1 MKKINRNN
9 LMSFENIAMGLI
21 FLVGAGSAISLDYI
35 HEYNL
40 SKLSDAEIKN
50 VIDVDVKVDDEARLA
65 YYIQEAGIKLDGSIT
80 NPAFFAKLN
89 DQYKTMIV
97 FVKDNDKDTLKR
109 YLSMK
114 ISRENRKLFDA
125 EVGQVKVNTNINQL
139 IEEINSNQR

>member
-1 MKKINRNN
+1 MRKINKNN
-9 LMSFENIAMGLI
+9 LMNFENIAMGLI
-21 FLVGAGSAISLDYI
+21 FLVGAGSVISLDYI

-65 YYIQEAGIKLDGSIT
+65 YYIQESGIKLDGSIT

-125 EVGQVKVNTNINQL
+125 EVEQVKVNTNINQL